1 MMNQE
6 HPSVTRARKLV
17 ELCRGEWNTIEKEA
31 GVSQSWLY
39 KFAGGEITNPTINTL
54 QGVSDACEAILATPK
69 KAA

>member
-1 MMNQE
+1 MTTKE
-6 HPSVTRARKLV
+6 HPSVTRARHLV
-17 ELCRGEWNTIEKEA
+17 ELCRAQWNTIEKEA

-54 QGVSDACEAILATPK
+54 QSVSDACEALLAPK

>member
-1 MMNQE
+1 MTRNI
-6 HPSVTRARKLV
+6 HPSVTRARQLV
-17 ELCRGEWNTIEKEA
+17 ELCRAQWNTIENEA

-54 QGVSDACEAILATPK
+54 QAVSDACEALLAPK